1 VTNAASNGN
10 DKFLAEVPFEIRE
23 LLEWYEA
30 RAVRGSPGPKLTD
43 FASKFLGGMIE
54 DHAVIRHSLFIRQ
67 RSFVLVRPLV
77 IGTLLGS
84 IGLLFVIGGCQ
95 ASGKDASYGGM
106 ILLGYCFSL
115 LLRFPSAPAR

>member
-1 VTNAASNGN
+1 
-10 DKFLAEVPFEIRE
+10 
-23 LLEWYEA
+23 
-30 RAVRGSPGPKLTD
+30 
-43 FASKFLGGMIE
+43 MIE

-84 IGLLFVIGGCQ
+84 IGLLFVIGGYQ

-115 LLRFPSAPAR
+115 LLRFPSAPA